1 MCHLSPFDAM
11 DAALHPN
18 PFTPPPVFAVRLLV
32 LYNPPFASEEEIMLK
47 QLGRLERTRSIIIIG
62 FAVLMAVSLI
72 VFYAPGRN
80 TNNVEPSKNTEVIAK
95 VNGDEITVAQVA
107 QLKENYTQM
116 FGGRISL
123 AQLGGNKRFL
133 DGLIR
138 DRVVAQEAARLGLAA
153 SDAEVADKIRKQFSD
168 ASGQFVG
175 LDRYKESVTARY
187 GSIDL
192 FERNVRD
199 EIALEKLKAFV
210 TAAVRVSDEE
220 VQDDYKRK
228 HTDLDI
234 SYVVVSPE
242 KLAEKIQLSDD
253 ELKSYYEQH
262 KTDYRYLE
270 PQKKVSYLYIDQE
283 KAGAKVAISDK
294 DLRDEYERLPPQ
306 AKEGG
311 VKIQQIVLKVAR
323 KDLDPQVEEKAKDL
337 IAKARAASPDT
348 GEKVFA
354 DLARG
359 NSEDAA
365 TAKSGGY
372 LARPYKKNPNKV
384 DGLYDRAVDMQPG
397 DVSDIPIRY
406 GGNWYILRRGDS
418 VPKTFEEAKPE
429 LLASLRNRKGYA
441 VGAKLAQR
449 AQNRLKETKDAQKVA
464 QELAAEAN
472 MKPAEMVKE
481 TAFIKPGDD
490 VPEIGSSQQFEAVL
504 APLNNPGDVGELTG
518 VKGGFAIPMLVEKRE
533 PRIPDFDEVKTKVA
547 QALKQER
554 AKLQLEQKA
563 KELAASLNSAADVQT
578 AGEKAGFEVAS
589 DSGYKLGSPMGKAGT
604 SPALDDAVYALK
616 TGEVTKTPVK
626 VGDNWVIVGVK
637 LRTEADLADFAKQRE
652 QLTQTMVGERQNQV
666 FDDYVA
672 AVTQRMKQAGKI
684 KIYTD
689 VLNGMEE
696 DEPVAAPAP
705 RPQFPIP
712 TK

>member
-1 MCHLSPFDAM
+1 
-11 DAALHPN
+11 
-18 PFTPPPVFAVRLLV
+18 
-32 LYNPPFASEEEIMLK
+32 MLK

-80 TNNVEPSKNTEVIAK
+80 SANVEPSKNTEVIAK

-107 QLKENYTQM
+107 QLKDNYAQM

-187 GSIDL
+187 GDIEL

-210 TAAVRVSDEE
+210 TASVLVSDEE
-220 VQDDYKRK
+220 VQEDFKRK
-228 HTDLDI
+228 NTAFDI
-234 SYVVVSPE
+234 SYIIVSPD
-242 KLAEKIQLSDD
+242 KLAEKIKPSDD

-270 PQKKVSYLYIDQE
+270 PQKKVRYLFVDQE
-283 KAGAKVAISDK
+283 KAGAKVAITDK
-294 DLRDEYERLPPQ
+294 DLRDEYDKLGPQ
-306 AKEGG
+306 AREAG
-311 VKIQQIVLKVAR
+311 VKVQQIVLKVAR
-323 KDLDPQVEEKAKDL
+323 KDLDAQVEEKAKDL
-337 IAKARAASPDT
+337 IGKARAASPET
-348 GEKVFA
+348 SEKVFA

-359 NSEDAA
+359 SSEDAA

-372 LARPYKKNPNKV
+372 LPRAYKKNPNKV
-384 DGLYDRAVDMQPG
+384 DALYDRAVDMQPG
-397 DVSDIPIRY
+397 DVSDIPIKY
-406 GGNWYILRRGDS
+406 AGNWYILRRGES
-418 VPKTFEEAKPE
+418 VPKTFEQAKPE

-441 VGAKLAQR
+441 LAATLAER
-449 AQNRLKETKDAQKVA
+449 AQARLKETKDVQKVA

-472 MKPAEMVKE
+472 MSPAEMVKE
-481 TAFIKPGDD
+481 TPFVKPGDD
-490 VPEIGSSQQFEAVL
+490 VPEIGSSQQFEAVVE
-504 APLNNPGDVGELTG
+504 PLSNPSDVGERTG
-518 VKGGFAIPMLVEKRE
+518 VKGGFAVPMLLEKRE
-533 PRIPDFDEVKTKVA
+533 PRIPDFEEVKTKVA

-554 AKLQLEQKA
+554 AKQQLEQKA
-563 KELAASLNSAADVQT
+563 KDLASSLSSPADVQA
-578 AGEKAGFEVAS
+578 AGEKAGFKVAT
-589 DSGYKLGSPMGKAGT
+589 DSGFKLGSALGEEGT
-604 SPALDDAVYALK
+604 SPVLDEVIYALK
-616 TGEVTKTPVK
+616 TGELTKTPVK

-637 LRTEADLADFAKQRE
+637 LRTDADLADFANQRD
-652 QLTQTMVGERQNQV
+652 QLKQTMQTERQSQV

-689 VLNGMEE
+689 VLNSMEE
-696 DEPVAAPAP
+696 DEPAAEPG
-705 RPQFPIP
+705 RPQLPI
-712 TK
+712 KLN